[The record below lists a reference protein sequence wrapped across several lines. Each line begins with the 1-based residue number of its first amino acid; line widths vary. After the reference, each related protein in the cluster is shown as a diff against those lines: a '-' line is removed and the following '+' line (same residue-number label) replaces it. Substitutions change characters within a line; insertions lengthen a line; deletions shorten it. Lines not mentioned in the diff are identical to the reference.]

1 MEVGSREGFRVVLDV
16 CECGDASLVYGCEVD
31 EEHVH
36 ATRPSV
42 RLLGGTLYIGDR
54 CGVL

>member
-1 MEVGSREGFRVVLDV
+1 MVLGV

-42 RLLGGTLYIGDR
+42 GLLGSSLYVGDR
-54 CGVL
+54 YGVS